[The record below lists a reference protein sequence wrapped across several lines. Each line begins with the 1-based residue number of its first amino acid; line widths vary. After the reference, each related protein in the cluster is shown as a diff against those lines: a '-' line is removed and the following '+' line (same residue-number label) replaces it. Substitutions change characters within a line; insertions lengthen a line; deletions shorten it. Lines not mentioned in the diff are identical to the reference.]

1 MKELTKQIKEKSFH
15 KVYLLTG
22 DEPYLVLQAKHML
35 KNAMIKEGDTMN
47 YAAFTDGKIDLNT
60 LQELAFTYPFFSE
73 KRLLL
78 LDGTGILK
86 TGKDEF
92 VSIMENMPETTCIII
107 CEPEVDKR
115 SKVYKWIKKNGYV
128 GEFLKKNQTEKVLL
142 RWIAA
147 LLGKEKKQIRENNAR
162 YFLQK
167 TGDDMFQIKN
177 EIDKLIAYAGD
188 REEITQADID
198 AVASGEVQDKIFDFF
213 KYASR
218 SKIREENGLSE
229 VSSKDYDFIPDFHP
243 FLTSPRSQQ
252 VLSVPVTYC
261 DDKTKQTARIEIM
274 GWYIKDRQL
283 KIRWKPKYMRKRRWR
298 SSRISIDI
306 VPDNYFFQGQIYR
319 DSSAP
324 IFLNNLSF
332 DSKIPK
338 SFLPHLKNQYQ
349 IFMAL
354 VEEQKRLALLRKV
367 QLNNKD

>member
-1 MKELTKQIKEKSFH
+1 M
-15 KVYLLTG
+15 
-22 DEPYLVLQAKHML
+22 DKHYKDAEIMR
-35 KNAMIKEGDTMN
+35 
-47 YAAFTDGKIDLNT
+47 Y
-60 LQELAFTYPFFSE
+60 
-73 KRLLL
+73 
-78 LDGTGILK
+78 LK
-86 TGKDEF
+86 TTKNIGDQVTRYQLEADQLERQGK
-92 VSIMENMPETTCIII
+92 S
-107 CEPEVDKR
+107 
-115 SKVYKWIKKNGYV
+115 
-128 GEFLKKNQTEKVLL
+128 
-142 RWIAA
+142 
-147 LLGKEKKQIRENNAR
+147 
-162 YFLQK
+162 
-167 TGDDMFQIKN
+167 
-177 EIDKLIAYAGD
+177 
-188 REEITQADID
+188 
-198 AVASGEVQDKIFDFF
+198 FDFF
-213 KYASR
+213 KYTSR
-218 SKIREENGLSE
+218 GKIREENGLSE

-261 DDKTKQTARIEIM
+261 DDKTKQTAKIDIM
-274 GWYIKDRQL
+274 GWYIKDQQL

-306 VPDNYFFQGQIYR
+306 VTDNYFFQGQIYR